1 MRLVEI
7 GSEISELQG
16 YQLTSF
22 IFARGLQKTPINW
35 QQGMRESI
43 GYQKKVIFSDI
54 FEVFGQKL
62 KRVS

>member
-35 QQGMRESI
+35 QGMRESI
-43 GYQKKVIFSDI
+43 GYKKKDIFSDI

-62 KRVS
+62 KKVS